1 MIKKEI
7 KIVEGCRE
15 EVRKMGEEEEEEWG
29 SREKIF
35 LDEGIKINSE
45 KIEREEKGLI
55 WRMIVEEE
63 IEERRENNEDYE
75 EEDEDGK
82 KIFNVK

>member
-35 LDEGIKINSE
+35 LDEGKINSE